1 MFPIIHSLP
10 NFFLQVFTGLF
21 FIIIF
26 YFAILNHL
34 VFLLYFLILVFL
46 ALLIFV
52 YHFIHFSKFFPT
64 STTILHLYLLRVAI
78 IFHTHLFCSL
88 PHSQVLASTRTMAED
103 SLGLD
108 KPIKLG
114 RVSKIP
120 RITDDLLLDRVRG
133 LPHVISNYKKVARTI
148 RKNDKTFAQKA
159 KDSSLS
165 KEALGALKVDTEVHN
180 LELVLQF
187 YQLWC
192 HGLFP
197 RATFSDCT
205 QMIRKFKSTRIR
217 MYRRELIDKEM
228 HRQRVE
234 KGIITEDAEISD
246 DDLYDA
252 PLNGIA
258 AVDEVDATVNA
269 ANVPSADVDDDE
281 DDWGFLS
288 VRRRPNG
295 LFIGDEDD
303 EDSEANTGTGH
314 ANTTSSDSAP
324 VPTTSRAPP
333 PASAPSPIEYPDI
346 PDSIQEDFDD
356 KYDDELEIMRE
367 MGM

>member
-1 MFPIIHSLP
+1 
-10 NFFLQVFTGLF
+10 
-21 FIIIF
+21 
-26 YFAILNHL
+26 
-34 VFLLYFLILVFL
+34 
-46 ALLIFV
+46 
-52 YHFIHFSKFFPT
+52 
-64 STTILHLYLLRVAI
+64 
-78 IFHTHLFCSL
+78 
-88 PHSQVLASTRTMAED
+88 MAEQD

-114 RVSKIP
+114 RVSRIP
-120 RITDDLLLDRVRG
+120 KLTDEMLLDRVRG
-133 LPHVISNYKKVARTI
+133 IPHIISNYQKVARTI
-148 RKNDKTFAQKA
+148 RKNDKASSNKA
-159 KDSSLS
+159 KLSNLS
-165 KEALGALKVDTEVHN
+165 KNALRALKVDTEVQN

-197 RATFSDCT
+197 RATFADCT
-205 QMIRKFKSTRIR
+205 QMVRKYKSPRIR
-217 MYRRELIDKEM
+217 IYRRELVDQEM

-234 KGIITEDAEISD
+234 KGIITEDVENASD

-258 AVDEVDATVNA
+258 AVDEAVVDTAERV
-269 ANVPSADVDDDE
+269 DVDDE

-295 LFIGDEDD
+295 LFIDEDD
-303 EDSEANTGTGH
+303 DDVETREDAGVEIGGGNGGQEVPGSAARQNMHQNILEP
-314 ANTTSSDSAP
+314 TSAI
-324 VPTTSRAPP
+324 
-333 PASAPSPIEYPDI
+333 SPEEYPDI
-346 PDSIQEDFDD
+346 PDSIQQEDFDD